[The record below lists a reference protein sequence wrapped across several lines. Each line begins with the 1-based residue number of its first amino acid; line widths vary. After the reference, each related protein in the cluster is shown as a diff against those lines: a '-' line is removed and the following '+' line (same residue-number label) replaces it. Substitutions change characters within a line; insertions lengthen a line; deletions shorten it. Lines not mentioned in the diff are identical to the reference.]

1 VDKTYSLIQVMIKVS
16 KVELQLTVCR
26 PLYRGQFVSYF
37 CCLTKI
43 ICGCVSS
50 SVYMLLYVSV

>member
-1 VDKTYSLIQVMIKVS
+1 MIKVS